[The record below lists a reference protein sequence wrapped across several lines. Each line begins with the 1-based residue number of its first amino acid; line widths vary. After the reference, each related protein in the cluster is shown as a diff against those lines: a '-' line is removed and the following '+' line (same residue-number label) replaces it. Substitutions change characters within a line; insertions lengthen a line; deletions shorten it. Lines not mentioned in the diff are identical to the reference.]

1 VFLKVNGVM
10 SDPETFS
17 SQQLIQ
23 IGKEVLAEPDV
34 DQVLATSMDH
44 LIEISGAERGI
55 IVLFNREGENLFQT
69 ARNLDRED
77 IERPGFEVSRTIIE
91 TVKIEGKLA
100 YHRNAFR
107 EAALQ
112 ESKSVTRLK
121 ILSIICLP
129 LKQKKKI
136 FGVIYLDNRSVQGR
150 FSKETCALVASFA
163 DFISAAA
170 FHTLERRQWEQERRA
185 LREEIR
191 NHYDFEAIIGSSQ
204 QMMDLLKLISQVA
217 ETDATVLIEGESGTG
232 KELVARAIHAN
243 SLRKEKPVVTVNCGA
258 FAENLLES
266 EFFGHEKGAFTGAY
280 KSQKGK
286 FELADGGTLFLD
298 EVHEMSPALQVKL
311 LRVIQWGE
319 YTPVGSEKTKTCD
332 VRIVAA
338 SKPGL
343 GKLVDTGKFRED
355 LYYRLNLFRIKI
367 PPLRERSE
375 DILLLAEYFLL
386 EACIQLKKDEP
397 EFSSAAKQIL
407 QSYHYPGNV
416 RELENVMHRAA
427 ILCRGK
433 FIEPTHLPEE
443 LHKKQPTAFAE
454 FDKSLPS
461 FSEAKKK
468 IVEDF
473 ERRYLLQVLAEC
485 NGVISKAAERAG
497 MHKKNFHEKM
507 AKYGIRKQKS
517 HFQ

>member
-69 ARNLDRED
+69 ARNLDREA

-243 SLRKEKPVVTVNCGA
+243 SLRKEKPLITVNCGA

-298 EVHEMSPALQVKL
+298 EAHEMSPALQVKL

-338 SKPGL
+338 SKPEL
-343 GKLVDTGKFRED
+343 RKLVDAGKFRED
-355 LYYRLNLFRIKI
+355 LYYRLNLFRIKM
-367 PPLRERSE
+367 PSLRERPE

-386 EACIQLKKDEP
+386 QACKQLKKEEP

-427 ILCRGK
+427 ILCRSGT
-433 FIEPTHLPEE
+433 IEAEHLPEE
-443 LHKKQPTAFAE
+443 LRENQLISELSLDNPPQPF
-454 FDKSLPS
+454 K
-461 FSEAKKK
+461 EAKQKV
-468 IVEDF
+468 VEEF
-473 ERRYLLQVLAEC
+473 ERRYLQQVLEEC
-485 NGVISKAAERAG
+485 NGVISKAAQRAG